1 MSEIVNVRIA
11 RRLEEAAALLHEQGA
26 NPYRVQAYRHAAAT
40 LRALDR
46 PASAILEAQG
56 EQGLRELPGVGESIA
71 RFIRTVIETGRLP
84 MLDRLR
90 GESEPELL
98 LATVPGIGRKSAE
111 RLHRELHIDTLEEL
125 EAAANDGRLAKRLGL
140 GPKRLAGIIDSLAT
154 RLARVRG
161 PVPAG
166 PVGEP
171 GVAELLDVDREYRER
186 GAEGTLRRIAP
197 RRFNPAHEAWLPV
210 LHTTRRERHYTALF
224 SNTARAHEM
233 NATRDWVV
241 LYSDGAGGERQC
253 TVITARLGPLRGKR
267 IVRGRE
273 AECARFYRGLEIAAG
288 RARAGGAA

>member
-1 MSEIVNVRIA
+1 MSEIVNVRLA

-26 NPYRVQAYRHAAAT
+26 NPYRVQAYRHAAET

-46 PASAILEAQG
+46 PVSEILEAQG
-56 EQGLRELPGVGESIA
+56 EQGLRELPGIGESIA
-71 RFIRTVIETGRLP
+71 RFIHTVIETGRLP

-125 EAAANDGRLAKRLGL
+125 EAAANDGRLAKLLGL
-140 GPKRLAGIIDSLAT
+140 GPKRLAGITDSLAT

-161 PVPAG
+161 PVSA
-166 PVGEP
+166 EP
-171 GVAELLDVDREYRER
+171 SDEPSVAELLDVDREYLER
-186 GAEGTLRRIAP
+186 GAEGALRSIAP

-210 LHTTRRERHYTALF
+210 LHSTRRDRHYTALF

-241 LYSDGAGGERQC
+241 LYYDGAGAERQC

-273 AECARFYRGLEIAAG
+273 AECAQLYRARASAAG
-288 RARAGGAA
+288 RARAGGVA